1 MMGVGFRGWRRRDP
15 RAETSAPRGGAAG
28 ARARGRGRAGRRR
41 RRVMRAHL
49 RAARFPRVGTFL
61 ETRGGAKNLP
71 RGTRHQ
77 GKPASNSRLRLA
89 TRGDARWDAP
99 SVTGGGGGPFTR
111 ERRVRYRRLT
121 SRGVS
126 RRFLCAASAGADEE
140 GDDKLDVACC
150 ASRVR
155 MMLRDR
161 GPKNLQP
168 TIFFPTRKASR

>member
-1 MMGVGFRGWRRRDP
+1 
-15 RAETSAPRGGAAG
+15 
-28 ARARGRGRAGRRR
+28 
-41 RRVMRAHL
+41 MRAHL

-155 MMLRDR
+155 MMLRDG